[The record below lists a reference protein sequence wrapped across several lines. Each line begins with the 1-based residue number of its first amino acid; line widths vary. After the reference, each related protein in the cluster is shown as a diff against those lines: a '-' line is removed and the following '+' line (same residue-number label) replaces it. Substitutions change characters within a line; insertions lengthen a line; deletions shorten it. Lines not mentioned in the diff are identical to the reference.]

1 MTTRREPHTPDLP
14 QTDATATT
22 TTAATAATGC
32 DYDNNNNNNSP
43 VHLPPIPL
51 HLGACSPPTLAAV
64 LPARLSAPV
73 VPSSR
78 RLVAS
83 SPRHRSPDH
92 AHAVACLER
101 GNECSCSWPAP
112 RSAVHQS
119 PCHER
124 LHKRGLQ
131 WIPRPPWRRQ
141 CWRCWRCWREEPPHC
156 RDCRLSHRESRSHEE
171 PLGMT
176 RLLSPASPAAAAEHA

>member
-1 MTTRREPHTPDLP
+1 MRP
-14 QTDATATT
+14 TATT
-22 TTAATAATGC
+22 TTAATAATDC

-101 GNECSCSWPAP
+101 GNECSCSRPAP

-141 CWRCWRCWREEPPHC
+141 CWRCWRCWRQEPPHC

>member
-1 MTTRREPHTPDLP
+1 MRP
-14 QTDATATT
+14 TATT
-22 TTAATAATGC
+22 TTTAAATDC
-32 DYDNNNNNNSP
+32 DCDNNNDSP
-43 VHLPPIPL
+43 THLPPIPAASRCLQSL
-51 HLGACSPPTLAAV
+51 HSRCRAARPPLSP
-64 LPARLSAPV
+64 RRPV

-131 WIPRPPWRRQ
+131 WIPRPPRRRQ
-141 CWRCWRCWREEPPHC
+141 CWRCWRCWRCWCQESPHC